1 MAVARDV
8 SRYGILG
15 LKGKPLNCLSN
26 SEEKIFENEEIKL
39 LLSAMNIV
47 PGKYDSRKLR
57 YGKIAICSDA
67 DSDGYH
73 IGLLIMA
80 ALRYLA
86 PEFLE
91 EHRLYWLRSP
101 LYIVKNGKKE
111 DYYFTDDEFNAKS
124 PKGEVSRCKG

>member
-1 MAVARDV
+1 M
-8 SRYGILG
+8 
-15 LKGKPLNCLSN
+15 
-26 SEEKIFENEEIKL
+26 
-39 LLSAMNIV
+39 
-47 PGKYDSRKLR
+47 
-57 YGKIAICSDA
+57 
-67 DSDGYH
+67 GYH

-111 DYYFTDDEFNAKS
+111 DYYFTDDEFNVKS
-124 PKGEVSRCKG
+124 PKGEIIRAKGLGALSPEQARKSMFGECQKMDLLEPNEESISLLEDLMGEDVQPRRDFIFKNIDFSSVRE